1 MSETEHDR
9 KQRFAATSAC
19 LYHSLL
25 AGADPCNAA
34 NEPLFDQLAGGAAVV
49 LSHDLQKAKVCAASP
64 LRGLEVFNDQAS

>member
-25 AGADPCNAA
+25 AGADPSCTAA
-34 NEPLFDQLAGGAAVV
+34 NEPLFDQLTGGAAAV

-64 LRGLEVFNDQAS
+64 L